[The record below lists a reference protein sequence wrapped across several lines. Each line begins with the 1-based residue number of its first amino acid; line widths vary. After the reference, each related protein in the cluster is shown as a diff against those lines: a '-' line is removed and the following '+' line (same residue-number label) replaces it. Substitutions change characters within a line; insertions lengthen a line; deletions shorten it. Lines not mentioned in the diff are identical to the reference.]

1 MTVPAPPPRPA
12 PSPRPKP
19 EPEPDLV
26 AAARERLGTLD
37 GLPVGDHAAVYAAV
51 ATMLGDALS
60 DIDGSRAG

>member
-1 MTVPAPPPRPA
+1 VTVPAPPPRPVA
-12 PSPRPKP
+12 PPRREP

-26 AAARERLGTLD
+26 VAARERLVTLD